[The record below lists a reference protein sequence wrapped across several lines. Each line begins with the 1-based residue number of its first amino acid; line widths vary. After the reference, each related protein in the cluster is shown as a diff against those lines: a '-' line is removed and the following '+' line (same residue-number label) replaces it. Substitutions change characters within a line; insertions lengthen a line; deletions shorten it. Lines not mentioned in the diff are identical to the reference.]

1 MRGQTGQTRGALGMA
16 AGVRRAFSGVV
27 LLTALV
33 LVVSCGPVVRNH
45 GYIPADDDLA
55 RLEVGVDTR
64 DTVAAVVGRPSA
76 AGLLNDDGWYYV
88 QSRWRQYGPA
98 APREIDRQ
106 LVAISFNQ
114 RGVVENIERFTL
126 EDGRVVPLSRRVTE
140 TNIKGVSLIGQ
151 LLGNLGVFNPGQF
164 LERRP

>member
-1 MRGQTGQTRGALGMA
+1 MRGQSGQVCAALGFGNGALRA
-16 AGVRRAFSGVV
+16 AFAAVM
-27 LLTALV
+27 LLALT
-33 LVVSCGPVVRNH
+33 LLVSCGPIIRNH
-45 GYIPADDDLA
+45 GYIPAEDDLA

-64 DTVAAVVGRPSA
+64 DSVAAVVGRPSA
-76 AGLLNDDGWYYV
+76 AGLLNDEGWYYV
-88 QSRWRQYGPA
+88 QSRWRQFGPT

-106 LVAISFNQ
+106 LVAISFND
-114 RGVVENIERFTL
+114 RGVVENIGRFTL

-164 LERRP
+164 LERAP

>member
-1 MRGQTGQTRGALGMA
+1 MRGAPGVA
-16 AGVRRAFSGVV
+16 AGVRATIVRLFMLGA
-27 LLTALV
+27 LT
-33 LVVSCGPVVRNH
+33 LVVACGPIIRNH
-45 GYIPADDDLA
+45 GYIPSDDDLA

-64 DTVAAVVGRPSA
+64 DSVAAVVGRPSA

-88 QSRWRQYGPA
+88 QSRWRHYGPA

-140 TNIKGVSLIGQ
+140 TNIKGVSVIGQ

-164 LERRP
+164 LQRRP